1 MDGVRKVHQD
11 LVEELKG
18 IVSFQQIRGKC
29 KCIAEPLEIFVVM
42 RSPVFL
48 LVDFFGFQKTG
59 NTFDFSEI
67 CHVAGVFE
75 LVLIAEA
82 DLVHH
87 VIEPFDD
94 VEGVDT
100 NLGIGEVLFCNGDK
114 AIAHVAAEVFYLLAL
129 RWGEL
134 MEISVDSD
142 AGDLVQDI
150 DDGVCI
156 AVRNTAVELIEIPS
170 VAPGAPDAGVA
181 LEFIDAD
188 GLGKLSRQAELD
200 SLKNRLDGA
209 L

>member
-1 MDGVRKVHQD
+1 MDGVRKGHQD
-11 LVEELKG
+11 LVEELQG

-114 AIAHVAAEVFYLLAL
+114 AIAHVSAEVFYLLAL

>member
-1 MDGVRKVHQD
+1 M
-11 LVEELKG
+11 
-18 IVSFQQIRGKC
+18 
-29 KCIAEPLEIFVVM
+29 VM